1 MSAYDD
7 AFQSLLY
14 GDGSLIGLT
23 LILGVSILLLLRW
36 KYSAVLLLPVHIL
49 LTVQYLTNNLDTH
62 AFVLGFLAFFN
73 LAYLAVKR
81 KEN

>member
-23 LILGVSILLLLRW
+23 LVLGVSILLVLRW
-36 KYSAVLLLPVHIL
+36 KYSTVLLLPIHVL
-49 LTVQYLTNNLDTH
+49 LTVEYLTNELSTH
-62 AFVLGFLAFFN
+62 AFVLGFLVLFN
-73 LAYLAVKR
+73 LVYLAVKR
-81 KEN
+81 NKT